1 MSVPDEV
8 APWLIPS
15 AIACADPDRIRLMIG
30 APTCHRGSMTPPE
43 QVDAGPVVLRRWHA
57 DWASDLLAAVRA
69 SLPQLQA
76 SGAEWA
82 KDDYSLDSAH
92 KYMERVARSWAEESS
107 FSYAITMPGGEV
119 IGATSLMTRMG
130 PGVLEIG
137 YWVHSDFTG
146 RGYATAATV
155 ALTEVALSLGGIEK
169 VAIRHDARNRAS
181 ARVAQRAGYVEVER
195 RPSTLGGASDR
206 TDVEVIWEHP
216 RG

>member
-1 MSVPDEV
+1 
-8 APWLIPS
+8 
-15 AIACADPDRIRLMIG
+15 MI
-30 APTCHRGSMTPPE
+30 PPE
-43 QVDAGPVVLRRWHA
+43 EVDAGPIVLRRWQA

-82 KDDYSLDSAH
+82 EDDYSLDSAH
-92 KYMERVARSWAEESS
+92 EYMDRVARNWAEQSS
-107 FSYAITMPGGEV
+107 FSYAIITLPDGEV
-119 IGATSLMTRMG
+119 IGAASLMTRMG

-137 YWVHSDFTG
+137 YWVHSDYTG
-146 RGYATAATV
+146 RGYATAAAV
-155 ALTEVALSLGGIEK
+155 ALTQVALSMDTVEK

-181 ARVAQRAGYVEVER
+181 ARVAERAGYVEVGR

-216 RG
+216 RGKG

>member
-1 MSVPDEV
+1 
-8 APWLIPS
+8 
-15 AIACADPDRIRLMIG
+15 
-30 APTCHRGSMTPPE
+30 MTPPQE
-43 QVDAGPVVLRRWHA
+43 VDAGPIVLRRWRA

-82 KDDYSLDSAH
+82 KDDYSLDAAH
-92 KYMERVARSWAEESS
+92 EYMDRVASNWADRSS
-107 FSYAITMPGGEV
+107 FSYAITLPDGEIV
-119 IGATSLMTRMG
+119 GAASLMTRMG

-155 ALTEVALSLGGIEK
+155 ALTEVALSLDAVEK

-181 ARVAQRAGYVEVER
+181 ARVAERAGYVEVGR
-195 RPSTLGGASDR
+195 RPSTPAGAGDR

-216 RG
+216 RGTG

>member
-1 MSVPDEV
+1 
-8 APWLIPS
+8 
-15 AIACADPDRIRLMIG
+15 
-30 APTCHRGSMTPPE
+30 MTPPE
-43 QVDAGPVVLRRWHA
+43 QVDAGPIVLRRWQA

-82 KDDYSLDSAH
+82 TDDYSLDSARE
-92 KYMERVARSWAEESS
+92 YMHRVARNWDEKSS
-107 FSYAITMPGGEV
+107 FSYAITLPDGEV
-119 IGATSLMTRMG
+119 IGAASLMTRLG

-155 ALTEVALSLGGIEK
+155 ALTEVALSLDGIEK

-181 ARVAQRAGYVEVER
+181 ARVAERAGYVEVGR
-195 RPSTLGGASDR
+195 RPSTLGGARDR
-206 TDVEVIWEHP
+206 TDVEVIWEH

>member
-1 MSVPDEV
+1 
-8 APWLIPS
+8 
-15 AIACADPDRIRLMIG
+15 
-30 APTCHRGSMTPPE
+30 MTPPE
-43 QVDAGPVVLRRWHA
+43 EVDAGPILLRRWQA
-57 DWASDLLAAVRA
+57 DWATRLLTAVRA

-82 KDDYSLDSAH
+82 TDDYSLDSAH
-92 KYMERVARSWAEESS
+92 EYMDRVARNWAEKSS
-107 FSYAITMPGGEV
+107 FSYAITLPGGEA
-119 IGATSLMTRMG
+119 IGAASLMTRMG

-146 RGYATAATV
+146 RGYATAAAA
-155 ALTEVALSLGGIEK
+155 ALTEVALSLDGTDK

-181 ARVAQRAGYVEVER
+181 ARVAERAGYVEVER

-216 RG
+216 RSKG

>member
-1 MSVPDEV
+1 
-8 APWLIPS
+8 
-15 AIACADPDRIRLMIG
+15 
-30 APTCHRGSMTPPE
+30 MTPPE
-43 QVDAGPVVLRRWHA
+43 QVDPGPIVLRRWHP
-57 DWASDLLAAVRA
+57 DWASGLLAAVRA

-92 KYMERVARSWAEESS
+92 EYMDRVETSWTEQSS
-107 FSYAITMPGGEV
+107 FSYAITLPDGEV
-119 IGATSLMTRMG
+119 IGAASLMTRMG

-137 YWVHSDFTG
+137 YWVHSYFTG

-155 ALTEVALSLGGIEK
+155 ALTEVALSLDTVEK

-181 ARVAQRAGYVEVER
+181 ARVAERAGYLEVRR
-195 RPSTLGGASDR
+195 RPSTLAGANP

-216 RG
+216 RDTG